1 MEEKNIPDIDSR
13 IEIATQTLERNIGF
27 INSCDN
33 KASIILT
40 VVGVLLTIILSN
52 EGITRIFVLLQNC
65 IIAKTICSVIYL
77 ILFSAVLLA
86 LCAGLVLLINV
97 LIAKVD
103 NSGMKGIDSNSS
115 PIFFSGINNYKE
127 IKGYSE
133 KFYSMS
139 KDDILNELILEIYI
153 NADIATKK
161 YKNYNKGLK
170 LTISGFILFIIFI
183 LIGLYVF

>member
-1 MEEKNIPDIDSR
+1 MEEKNIPDIDFK

-40 VVGVLLTIILSN
+40 VVGVLLTIILTN
-52 EGITRIFVLLQNC
+52 EGIIRIFVLLQNC
-65 IIAKTICSVIYL
+65 INAKTMCSIIYL
-77 ILFSAVLLA
+77 ILLSAVLLI

-103 NSGMKGIDSNSS
+103 NSEVSNNS
-115 PIFFSGINNYKE
+115 PIFFSGINSYKN
-127 IKGYSE
+127 IKEYSE
-133 KFYSMS
+133 KIYKMS
-139 KDDILNELILEIYI
+139 KDDILNELISEIYI

-161 YKNYNKGLK
+161 YKKYNIGLK
-170 LTISGFILFIIFI
+170 LTISGFIVFIIFI
-183 LIGLYVF
+183 LIGLYNF